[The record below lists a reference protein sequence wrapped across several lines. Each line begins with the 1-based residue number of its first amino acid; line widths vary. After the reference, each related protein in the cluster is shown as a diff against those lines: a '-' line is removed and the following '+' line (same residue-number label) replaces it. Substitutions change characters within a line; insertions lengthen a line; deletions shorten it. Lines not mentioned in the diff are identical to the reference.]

1 MSIKDVLFD
10 LDGVITDTAR
20 YHFLAWKEL
29 CDKNGFHFT
38 EKDNERLKG
47 VSRRRSLEII
57 LEINGVSGMYDEA
70 TLSAMETEKN
80 DLYVQL
86 IRQMTPDDVLPGVS
100 SFLAE
105 CRAAGLRL
113 AVASA
118 SRNAFT
124 VLEGLQL
131 LSAFD
136 YVADA
141 GRISRTKPDPE
152 VFLDCAAALDL
163 PPEKCIGVEDAQA
176 GIEAIKAAG
185 MFAVG
190 IHVDVT
196 TIAPDLPLASTEEL
210 SLTRISDAYGK
221 RAQLL

>member
-1 MSIKDVLFD
+1 MDIQAILFD
-10 LDGVITDTAR
+10 LDGVITDTAH
-20 YHFLAWKEL
+20 YHFLAWKAL
-29 CDKNGFHFT
+29 CNKHGFHFT

-57 LEINGVSGMYDEA
+57 LEINGASGRFDEE

-80 DLYVQL
+80 ELYVQS
-86 IRQMTPDDVLPGVS
+86 IGQMTPADILPGMQP
-100 SFLAE
+100 FLAE

-124 VLEGLQL
+124 VLENLQL

-141 GRISRTKPDPE
+141 SRITHTKPDPE
-152 VFLDCAAALDL
+152 VFLNCASALGVS
-163 PPEKCIGVEDAQA
+163 PQACVGVEDAQA
-176 GIEAIKAAG
+176 GIEAIAAAG

-196 TIAPDLPLASTEEL
+196 TRTPDLALASTEEL
-210 SLTRISDAYGK
+210 SLARILSAHGK
-221 RAQLL
+221 KA

>member
-1 MSIKDVLFD
+1 MSIKAILFD
-10 LDGVITDTAR
+10 LDGVITDTAH
-20 YHFLAWKEL
+20 YHFLAWKAL
-29 CDKNGFHFT
+29 CEKYDFHFT

-57 LEINGVSGMYDEA
+57 LEINDVSGTFDEA

-80 DLYVQL
+80 ELYVQL
-86 IRQMTPDDVLPGVS
+86 IGQMTPADILPGVS
-100 SFLAE
+100 AFLAE

-141 GRISRTKPDPE
+141 GRITHTKPDPE
-152 VFLDCAAALDL
+152 VFLDCAAALGVQ
-163 PPEKCIGVEDAQA
+163 PQECIGVEDAQA

-185 MFAVG
+185 IFAVG

-196 TIAPDLPLASTEEL
+196 TVAPDLPLTSTDEL
-210 SLTRISDAYGK
+210 SLTRILKACGK
-221 RAQLL
+221 KA